1 MTVTVTPDRAEGA
14 GAVDEGIVGRD
25 AAVVEDAVDLAER
38 AREVLRV
45 VRPTA
50 IADREK

>member
-1 MTVTVTPDRAEGA
+1 MTVTPNRAEGA
-14 GAVDEGIVGRD
+14 SAVDEGIVGRD

-45 VRPTA
+45 ILSTA
-50 IADREK
+50 ITDRENK